1 MANVYLLRLDEVQKG
16 WYVGLKARPG
26 SVVSHLVVV
35 GLEDARVGL
44 VVINEFL
51 LTCNLL
57 EISTH
62 EHAPGLVL
70 NLENNTLLIRLVTIL
85 SLVKYLVKFHADPC
99 NKSYICYSMDRSDI
113 RDIFHD
119 ITQGRV
125 LNI

>member
-1 MANVYLLRLDEVQKG
+1 MTDVDFRRLNEVQKG
-16 WYVGLKARPG
+16 WCVGLLVCPG

-44 VVINEFL
+44 VVIYEFL

-70 NLENNTLLIRLVTIL
+70 NLENNTLLIRFRANVGPQHSKL
-85 SLVKYLVKFHADPC
+85 
-99 NKSYICYSMDRSDI
+99 DI
-113 RDIFHD
+113 SAP
-119 ITQGRV
+119 
-125 LNI
+125 